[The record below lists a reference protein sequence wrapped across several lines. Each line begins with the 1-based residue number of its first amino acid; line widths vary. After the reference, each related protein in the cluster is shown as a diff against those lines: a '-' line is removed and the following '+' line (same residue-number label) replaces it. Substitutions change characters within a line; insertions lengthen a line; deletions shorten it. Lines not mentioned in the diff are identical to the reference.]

1 MTKDINYE
9 EAINEL
15 KKILEEVQDP
25 NIELQVLEEK
35 MNRAK
40 LLWSSVKQILKHWKI
55 AYKKRSRN
63 SAPFLVI

>member
-15 KKILEEVQDP
+15 KKILEEVQEP

-40 LLWSSVKQILKHWKI
+40 LLMELCKANLKSLEDTI
-55 AYKKRSRN
+55 N
-63 SAPFLVI
+63 

>member
-40 LLWSSVKQILKHWKI
+40 LLMELCKANLKALEDTI
-55 AYKKRSRN
+55 N
-63 SAPFLVI
+63 

>member
-40 LLWSSVKQILKHWKI
+40 LLMELCKANLKTLEDSI
-55 AYKKRSRN
+55 N
-63 SAPFLVI
+63 